1 VGTEIRMTR
10 QKRDSRLWALTQLIV
25 AAVIVALYLVVLT
38 RGRIVTGW

>member
-1 VGTEIRMTR
+1 MTR
-10 QKRDSRLWALTQLIV
+10 QKRDSRLWALTQIIV

>member
-1 VGTEIRMTR
+1 MTT
-10 QKRDSRLWALTQLIV
+10 QKRDSRLWALTQIIV

>member
-1 VGTEIRMTR
+1 MTM
-10 QKRDSRLWALTQLIV
+10 QKRDSRLWALTQIIV

>member
-10 QKRDSRLWALTQLIV
+10 QKSDSRLWALTQLIV

>member
-1 VGTEIRMTR
+1 MTR

-25 AAVIVALYLVVLT
+25 AGVIVALYLVVLT

>member
-1 VGTEIRMTR
+1 MGTGIRMTR
-10 QKRDSRLWALTQLIV
+10 QKRDGRLWALTQLTV